1 MHSCTSIV
9 WNLSCSSCKSQTK
22 SCALF
27 RWNDRLCVPA
37 ACARLDANLCNVN
50 MSIPPMFSAT
60 SGLPSQWVPLLG
72 YPAQHAD
79 LCHGRT
85 WQNPVVQPPSP
96 RSGFKWV
103 GFPLLLSC
111 TCTIPFDLVVRLSL
125 PEDLLEKRNDS
136 HPNPGLQLSIVET
149 KNPGRWKR
157 SLSQVDIEL
166 DRDIKGCKMSRLR
179 GSSSSLHPNILK
191 RKLILDLKSTSSSC
205 RLTSP
210 GFCDCKKGHN
220 LRRRWGW

>member
-1 MHSCTSIV
+1 
-9 WNLSCSSCKSQTK
+9 
-22 SCALF
+22 
-27 RWNDRLCVPA
+27 
-37 ACARLDANLCNVN
+37 
-50 MSIPPMFSAT
+50 MFSAT
-60 SGLPSQWVPLLG
+60 SGLPMISLFHVVNGPSQWVPGLLG

-111 TCTIPFDLVVRLSL
+111 TCTIPFDLVVRSSL

-136 HPNPGLQLSIVET
+136 HPSPGLQLSIVET

-179 GSSSSLHPNILK
+179 GSSSTTQ
-191 RKLILDLKSTSSSC
+191 TSSSG
-205 RLTSP
+205 SSY
-210 GFCDCKKGHN
+210 
-220 LRRRWGW
+220 